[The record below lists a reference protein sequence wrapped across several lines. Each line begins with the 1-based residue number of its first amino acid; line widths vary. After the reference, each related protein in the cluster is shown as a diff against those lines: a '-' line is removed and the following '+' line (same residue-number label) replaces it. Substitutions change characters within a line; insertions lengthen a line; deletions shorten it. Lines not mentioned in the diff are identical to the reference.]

1 MDRLLFTAVS
11 GASRSLTQQEI
22 HANNL
27 ANVNTQGFR
36 SDLDKALTQQISG
49 EGYAS
54 RYLAQPTQGGV
65 DMAPGAMRETGRD
78 LDIAVKGDGL
88 IALRSGNREVYT
100 RNGQIDINADG
111 ELSIN
116 GLPLEGDNGPIVLPP
131 YASVAIGEDGVI
143 TIVPEDNDIAA
154 PMDVDRVKL
163 VNIPASALSKDAAGF
178 LITNAAVNPRDEE
191 VTVAAGH
198 LETANVSAINEMVS
212 SIALNR
218 QFEAQ
223 IKMMKAAEDL
233 ANAGN
238 RLIRGT

>member
-11 GASRSLTQQEI
+11 GAARSLSQQEI

-36 SDLDKALTQQISG
+36 SDLDNALTKQVNG

-65 DMAPGAMRETGRD
+65 DMSPGAVRETGRD
-78 LDIAVKGDGL
+78 LDIVVKGDGL
-88 IALRSGNREVYT
+88 ITLRSGNREVYT
-100 RNGQIDINADG
+100 RNGQIDVNAEG

-131 YASVAIGEDGVI
+131 FSSVSIGDDGVI
-143 TIVPEDNDIAA
+143 TIVPDDGDIAA

-163 VNIPASALSKDAAGF
+163 VNIPANELSKNAAGY
-178 LITNAAVNPRDEE
+178 LVTNATVNPRDEDI
-191 VTVAAGH
+191 TVAAGH
-198 LETANVSAINEMVS
+198 LESANVSAINEMVS

-233 ANAGN
+233 ATTGN
-238 RLIRGT
+238 RLIRGS

>member
-1 MDRLLFTAVS
+1 MDRLIFTAVS
-11 GASRSLTQQEI
+11 GASRSLSQQEI

-27 ANVNTQGFR
+27 ANVNTEGFR
-36 SDLDKALTQQISG
+36 SDLDNALTQQVNG

-54 RYLAQPTQGGV
+54 RYLAQPTQGAV
-65 DMAPGAMRETGRD
+65 NMAQGAVRETGRD

-88 IALRSGNREVYT
+88 ITLRSGNREVYT
-100 RNGQIDINADG
+100 RNGQIDVNADG
-111 ELSIN
+111 ELSVN

-131 YASVAIGEDGVI
+131 FSSVAIGEDGVI
-143 TIVPEDNDIAA
+143 TIVPEDGDIAA

-163 VNIPASALSKDAAGF
+163 VNIPAGELSKNEAGY
-178 LITNAAVNPRDEE
+178 LVTNAAVNPRDED

-198 LETANVSAINEMVS
+198 LESANVSAINEMVS

-233 ANAGN
+233 ATAGN
-238 RLIRGT
+238 RLMRGS

>member
-1 MDRLLFTAVS
+1 MDRLIFTAVS
-11 GASRSLTQQEI
+11 GASRSLSQQEI

-27 ANVNTQGFR
+27 ANVNTEGFR
-36 SDLDKALTQQISG
+36 SDLDNALTQQVNG

-65 DMAPGAMRETGRD
+65 DMSPGAVRETGRD

-88 IALRSGNREVYT
+88 ITLRSGNREVYT
-100 RNGQIDINADG
+100 RNGQIDVNAEG
-111 ELSIN
+111 ELSVN

-131 YASVAIGEDGVI
+131 FSSVAIGEDGVI
-143 TIVPEDNDIAA
+143 TIVPDDGDIAA
-154 PMDVDRVKL
+154 PMDVDRIKL
-163 VNIPASALSKDAAGF
+163 VNIPADALRKNEAGY
-178 LITNAAVNPRDEE
+178 LVTNATVNPRDED

-198 LETANVSAINEMVS
+198 LESANVSAINEMVS

-233 ANAGN
+233 ATAGN
-238 RLIRGT
+238 RLIRGS

>member
-36 SDLDKALTQQISG
+36 SDLDNALTQQING

-54 RYLAQPTQGGV
+54 RYLVQPTQGGV
-65 DMAPGAMRETGRD
+65 DMTPGAMRETGRD

-88 IALRSGNREVYT
+88 IALRSGTREVYT

-111 ELSIN
+111 ELSVN

-131 YASVAIGEDGVI
+131 YSSVSIGEDGVI
-143 TIVPEDNDIAA
+143 TIMPEDGDIAA
-154 PMDVDRVKL
+154 PMDIDRVKL
-163 VNIPASALSKDAAGF
+163 VNIPASELSKNEAGF
-178 LITNAAVNPRDEE
+178 LVTRAAFNPRDEE

-198 LETANVSAINEMVS
+198 LESANVSAISEMVS